1 MFESMSWGKRNRL
14 YQIVNQRD
22 NRCLMLAI
30 DHGYFMG
37 PTHGMEFPH
46 EDTANLI
53 PYIDSLMLS
62 PGILSTCIDPQTR
75 GIGWVL
81 RATGG
86 NSVLDVDIDDE
97 GLILEAEEAVRL
109 NASGVAVS
117 IYVGAEHQHQT
128 LLNLSKMINDASKFN
143 LPVLGVTAVGKRL
156 SDKREKRYLSLASR
170 IAAEYGAD
178 IVKTYY
184 CEGFEEV
191 VQKCPVPIVV
201 AGGARLDTYRD
212 VLELTY
218 NSIQC
223 GAIGVDM
230 GRNIW
235 QSEYPAAIIQAVRAI
250 IHEGAN
256 VKQAA
261 EMVESLSTEANRRKP
276 RFSISD
282 EDNKISSVH
291 LVEPFIECFVLYY
304 VFRRLSVI
312 CIIYN
317 VNCDFP
323 VVFLWIT

>member
-1 MFESMSWGKRNRL
+1 MFDHMSWGKRNRIH
-14 YQIVNQRD
+14 QIVNSQD
-22 NRCLMLAI
+22 NHCLMLAI

-37 PTHGMEFPH
+37 PTHGMEIPNQDTKLLLPH
-46 EDTANLI
+46 
-53 PYIDSLMLS
+53 IDSLMLS
-62 PGILSTCIDPQTR
+62 PGILSSCIDPGWR
-75 GIGWVL
+75 SIGWVL

-86 NSVLDVDIDDE
+86 NSVLDADIDNE
-97 GLILEAEEAVRL
+97 GLILEAQEAVKM

-128 LLNLSKMINDASKFN
+128 LLNLSKMINDAARYN
-143 LPVLGVTAVGKRL
+143 LPVLGVTAVGKLL

-191 VQKCPVPIVV
+191 VKKCPVPIVV
-201 AGGARLDTYRD
+201 AGGAKMDTYKD

-235 QSEYPAAIIQAVRAI
+235 QSEYPAAIIQAVKAI
-250 IHEGAN
+250 IHNKAD
-256 VKQAA
+256 VKEAMDILA
-261 EMVESLSTEANRRKP
+261 SLCTESNHRR
-276 RFSISD
+276 SD
-282 EDNKISSVH
+282 FDINEEDIKASSVH
-291 LVEPFIECFVLYY
+291 
-304 VFRRLSVI
+304 
-312 CIIYN
+312 
-317 VNCDFP
+317 
-323 VVFLWIT
+323 

>member
-1 MFESMSWGKRNRL
+1 MFENMSWGKINRI

-22 NRCLMLAI
+22 DRCLMLAI

-37 PTHGMEFPH
+37 PTHGMEIPRQ
-46 EDTANLI
+46 DTLQLI
-53 PYIDSLMLS
+53 THIDALMLS
-62 PGILSTCIDPQTR
+62 PGILTSCIDPHWR
-75 GIGWVL
+75 GVGWVL

-86 NSVLDVDIDDE
+86 NSILDEDIDNE
-97 GLILEAEEAVRL
+97 SLILEAEEAVRM

-128 LLNLSKMINDASKFN
+128 LINLSNMINQAAKFN

-170 IAAEYGAD
+170 MAAEYGAD

-191 VQKCPVPIVV
+191 VTKCPVPIVV
-201 AGGARLDTYRD
+201 AGGARLNTPRD

-218 NSIQC
+218 NAIQC

-235 QSEYPAAIIQAVRAI
+235 QYAYPAAILQAVKAI
-250 IHEGAN
+250 IHEKAS
-256 VKQAA
+256 VKEAVDILEFQ
-261 EMVESLSTEANRRKP
+261 STASNRRKP
-276 RFSISD
+276 LFDADD
-282 EDNKISSVH
+282 EDNKTMSIH
-291 LVEPFIECFVLYY
+291 
-304 VFRRLSVI
+304 
-312 CIIYN
+312 
-317 VNCDFP
+317 
-323 VVFLWIT
+323 

>member
-1 MFESMSWGKRNRL
+1 MFDYMSWGKRNRIH
-14 YQIVNQRD
+14 QIVNSQD
-22 NRCLMLAI
+22 SRCLMLAI

-37 PTHGMEFPH
+37 PTHGMEIPRK
-46 EDTANLI
+46 DTQLLI
-53 PYIDSLMLS
+53 PHIDSLMLS
-62 PGILSTCIDPQTR
+62 PGILSTCIDPGWR
-75 GIGWVL
+75 GVGWVL

-86 NSVLDVDIDDE
+86 NSVLDEDIDNE
-97 GLILEAEEAVRL
+97 GLILEVEEAIKL

-128 LLNLSKMINDASKFN
+128 LLNLSKTVNDASKVN

-191 VQKCPVPIVV
+191 VKKCPVPIVV
-201 AGGARLDTYRD
+201 AGGAKLDSCRD

-235 QSEYPAAIIQAVRAI
+235 QSEFPAAMLQAVKAI
-250 IHEGAN
+250 IHQGAT
-256 VKQAA
+256 VKEALDLSD
-261 EMVESLSTEANRRKP
+261 SLSTEANHRKSD
-276 RFSISD
+276 FSITE
-282 EDNKISSVH
+282 EDIKVSSVH
-291 LVEPFIECFVLYY
+291 
-304 VFRRLSVI
+304 
-312 CIIYN
+312 
-317 VNCDFP
+317 
-323 VVFLWIT
+323 

>member
-1 MFESMSWGKRNRL
+1 MFENMSWGKRNRIH
-14 YQIVNQRD
+14 QIVNSQD

-37 PTHGMEFPH
+37 PTHGMEIPRQDTTLLLPH
-46 EDTANLI
+46 
-53 PYIDSLMLS
+53 IDSLMLS
-62 PGILSTCIDPQTR
+62 LGILSSCIDPGRR

-86 NSVLDVDIDDE
+86 NSVLDEDIDDE
-97 GLILEAEEAVRL
+97 GLILEAGEAVKM

-128 LLNLSKMINDASKFN
+128 LLNLSKMINDASKYD

-184 CEGFEEV
+184 CDGFEEV
-191 VQKCPVPIVV
+191 VKKCPVPIVV
-201 AGGARLDTYRD
+201 AGGAKLDTYKD

-218 NSIQC
+218 NSLQC

-235 QSEYPAAIIQAVRAI
+235 QSEYPAAILQAVKAI
-250 IHEGAN
+250 IHQKAT
-256 VKQAA
+256 VKEA
-261 EMVESLSTEANRRKP
+261 MDLVENLSNTDNRRKP
-276 RFSISD
+276 GFDVSE
-282 EDNKISSVH
+282 EDAKASSVH
-291 LVEPFIECFVLYY
+291 
-304 VFRRLSVI
+304 
-312 CIIYN
+312 
-317 VNCDFP
+317 
-323 VVFLWIT
+323 